1 MSKKKQETPEKEY
14 LPFQALIRAIDHY
27 VAQYEVN
34 SEYVCGYVNGLE
46 KMKDVCMQLLE
57 VQEDELKKIFE
68 LGQKNPNLDSNTW
81 FNENFEKQENKLVK
95 TTMKEI
101 PEEQY
106 TLNTIITP
114 EAKYVVQNAPKYFK
128 VISFCIFHVFSF
140 FYYMLLTIYLILT
153 LQFKKVSGLP
163 KRAENKKQKFK
174 HFFNY

>member
-1 MSKKKQETPEKEY
+1 
-14 LPFQALIRAIDHY
+14 
-27 VAQYEVN
+27 
-34 SEYVCGYVNGLE
+34 
-46 KMKDVCMQLLE
+46 
-57 VQEDELKKIFE
+57 
-68 LGQKNPNLDSNTW
+68 
-81 FNENFEKQENKLVK
+81 
-95 TTMKEI
+95 MKEI